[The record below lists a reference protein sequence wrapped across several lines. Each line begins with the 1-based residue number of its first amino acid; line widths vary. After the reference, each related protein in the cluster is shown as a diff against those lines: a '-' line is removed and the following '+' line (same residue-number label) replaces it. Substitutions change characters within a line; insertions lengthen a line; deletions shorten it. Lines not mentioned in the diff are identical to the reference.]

1 VQSKKSY
8 YEMNLNKNSANFVP
22 LSPLSFIE
30 RTKDVYPHYTSVIYG
45 ERTYTWLETYNRC
58 LKIAS
63 ALERHGIGLG
73 DTVSIIA
80 ANTPE
85 IFESHYSVPMTGAV
99 LNTINTRLE
108 ADTIAYILD
117 HADSK
122 VVIVDTQFSP
132 TVKEALV
139 KYKKEILVI
148 DIEDPNAKLQESEG
162 ERLGKYTYDELLE
175 KGDINYQWKK
185 PNDEWQAITLNYT
198 SGTTGRPKGV
208 VYHHRGAY
216 LMSMGS
222 IIAWNMPNHLKYLYI
237 VPMFH
242 CNGWGYPWTIAALAG
257 TAVCCRYIVAKDIY
271 DLIVDHKITH
281 FGGAP
286 VVLNFIANAPDNE
299 KRKIDHKVQVMTAG
313 APPPSAILEKM
324 ENLGFEI
331 MHVYGLTETYGH
343 ILQCAWNEEWDELS
357 IAEKAKIKARQG
369 VRYPMM
375 EEISVLDPQTL
386 EAVPPD
392 GETMGEIM
400 IRGNTVMK
408 GYYKNIEETEKS
420 FENGWFHSGD
430 LAVRHPDGYI
440 QVKDR
445 SKDIIISGGENIS
458 SVEIENV
465 LSKHPA
471 VSLAAVVAKPDEKW
485 GETPC
490 AFVELNRG
498 YEKTKEAELIDFCKK
513 NMAGFKR
520 PKSIIFCE
528 LPKTSTGKIQKFELR
543 KRAKEMH

>member
-1 VQSKKSY
+1 MDSEKNC
-8 YEMNLNKNSANFVP
+8 YELNLDKNKANFVP

-30 RTKDVYPHYTSVIYG
+30 RTKDVYPNYTSVIYR
-45 ERTYTWLETYNRC
+45 ERSYTWLETYNRC
-58 LKIAS
+58 LKFAG
-63 ALERHGIGLG
+63 ALEKHGIGLG
-73 DTVSIIA
+73 DTVSVIA

-117 HADSK
+117 HGDAK
-122 VVIVDTQFSP
+122 ALIADTQFSP
-132 TVKEALV
+132 AVKEALARLG
-139 KYKKEILVI
+139 KDILVI
-148 DIEDPNAKLQESEG
+148 DIDDPAAILQEGQG
-162 ERLGKYTYDELLE
+162 ERLGRYTYDEFLE
-175 KGDINYQWKK
+175 SGDSHYQWKK
-185 PNDEWQAITLNYT
+185 PDDEWQAITLNYT

-208 VYHHRGAY
+208 VYHHRGSY

-222 IIAWNMPNHLKYLYI
+222 VIAWNMPNHLRYLYT

-271 DLIVDHKITH
+271 DLIADHKITH

-286 VVLNFIANAPDNE
+286 IVLNMIANAPDNE
-299 KRKIDHKVQVMTAG
+299 RRSIDHKVYAMTAG

-324 ENLGFEI
+324 EDLGFEV

-343 ILQCAWNEEWDELS
+343 VVHCAWNQDWDQLPV
-357 IAEKAKIKARQG
+357 AERAEIKARQG

-375 EEISVLDPQTL
+375 EEIDVLDVLTMEP
-386 EAVPPD
+386 VPRD

-400 IRGNTVMK
+400 VRGNTVMK
-408 GYYKNIEETEKS
+408 GYYKNKEETDKS
-420 FENGWFHSGD
+420 FDDGWFHSGD
-430 LAVRHPDGYI
+430 LAVVHPDGYI
-440 QVKDR
+440 QIKDR

-458 SVEIENV
+458 SVEVENV
-465 LSKHPA
+465 LARHPA
-471 VSLAAVVAKPDEKW
+471 VSLVAVVAKPHDKW

-490 AFVELNRG
+490 AFIELNRG
-498 YEKTKEAELIDFCKK
+498 YENTTESELIDFCREK
-513 NMAGFKR
+513 MAGFKR
-520 PKSIIFCE
+520 PKNIVFGE
-528 LPKTSTGKIQKFELR
+528 LPKTSTGKVQKFELR
-543 KRAKEMH
+543 KKAIEI